1 VTSGCLVLECCLP
14 AHSAV
19 EDIDAKDASPR
30 VTAGGNLP
38 EREQDA
44 GVEVDGGR
52 DFFQGVLHSM
62 KRIAV

>member
-1 VTSGCLVLECCLP
+1 MTSGYLDLECCLL
-14 AHSAV
+14 AYSAV
-19 EDIDAKDASPR
+19 EDVDAKDASPR
-30 VTAGGNLP
+30 VTAKGNLP

-52 DFFQGVLHSM
+52 DFFQGVLHGM